1 MALAGVTAMD
11 KTNKRF
17 STDELT
23 NGILRTRDF
32 KRYLNSHAEALQEFS
47 LREYLEQL
55 LREKGLKRAEVI
67 QRANLDR
74 VFGYQIFDGRKSP
87 SRDKVLQLAIGFGLN
102 YS

>member
-1 MALAGVTAMD
+1 MFVPEKTDMD
-11 KTNKRF
+11 KTKKRF
-17 STDELT
+17 TTDELT

-32 KRYLNSHAEALQEFS
+32 KRYLNTHAEALQEVS
-47 LREYLEQL
+47 LREHLEQL

-87 SRDKVLQLAIGFGLN
+87 SRDKVLQLAIGFGLD